1 MNALE
6 APRGAVGPN
15 DFARQV
21 EHAQNRHTGETARA
35 RKHSLDVIAQPVRN
49 DDDPPLREG
58 VSPAEAAHARGE
70 GCIPDGGKE
79 RRSEF

>member
-21 EHAQNRHTGETARA
+21 QHAQNRHTGETARP
-35 RKHSLDVIAQPVRN
+35 RKHSLDVIAQPVRD

-70 GCIPDGGKE
+70 G
-79 RRSEF
+79 